1 MEREFSSEVSESGD
15 WIAKFSVRLYR
26 YRLLL
31 KRRWWIPALT
41 IGLGLAYQG
50 WITFSTPV
58 QYQSI
63 GRLMVSPRLNVPEGA
78 QYQEE
83 QQNFYGTQL
92 QILENEEIHERA
104 RRRLA
109 LESPNLSGAVRA
121 TPTLRPR
128 TSIFAIEGIG
138 SNAEYT
144 RRYVDALME
153 EFVAYKRE
161 KIRDTTDTTMVQIS
175 EELQRL
181 RKDLDLHEK
190 ELQAFVE
197 KNSMAFWEEQSKT
210 ASRYLSELKSQQA
223 NLSTEM
229 NRLENLTSEQLLAAA
244 PSRAAAPAAA
254 TASTGDSKDPQSELP
269 LASDLNAQ
277 FLAKS
282 QELIQRQ
289 AEFAERSQ
297 VWKPKHPR
305 LIALQED
312 IDRLQRLINTIK
324 NQSQQSTQSRLAA
337 IRAELAGLENSIK
350 TWEEKVLEAS
360 RKDAEY
366 QRLQNAVTRTQ
377 TLYEKLLLSIQSLDV
392 GKSVGQETLQIMQK
406 ATPPVEVPAET
417 VRHLLTGLLVGLV
430 SGVIVLL
437 ILDRAD
443 DRFTS
448 PSELMERFSEPILG
462 QIPNVS
468 ASRTEHGLPLI
479 EAEDTRFMYSEAFRS
494 LRSSLIFMPNQGEL
508 KTLLVTSAIPNEGK
522 STIAGNLAI
531 TMALAG
537 ARVLLVDAD
546 LRRGD
551 LTELFDVD
559 GKFGLS
565 NILRGEVPW
574 KDAAQATKYP
584 KLTLITRG
592 PVTNQSGELLLLPL
606 MDELLHQWKEQFDVV
621 IFNTSP
627 ILATDDTATIA
638 PNFDGS
644 LMVTRAQFT
653 SARLLQNAL
662 GALEMRQVNLLG
674 LILNCVDSQM
684 PDYHYYQYSKYYAA

>member
-1 MEREFSSEVSESGD
+1 MEKEFSSEMSQGGD
-15 WIAKFSVRLYR
+15 WIGRFNVKFYR
-26 YRLLL
+26 YKLLL
-31 KRRWWIPALT
+31 KRRWWILALT

-50 WITFSTPV
+50 WISFSTPV

-92 QILENEEIHERA
+92 QILENDEIHERA

-109 LESPNLSGAVRA
+109 LESPDLSGVVNA
-121 TPTLRPR
+121 TPNLKPR
-128 TSIFAIEGIG
+128 TSIFSIEGLG

-144 RRYVDALME
+144 RRFVDALME

-161 KIRDTTDTTMVQIS
+161 KIRDTTDSTMVQIS

-181 RKDLDLHEK
+181 RKDLDQHEK

-210 ASRYLSELKSQQA
+210 ASRYLSDLKTQQA
-223 NLSTEM
+223 NLSTEK
-229 NRLENLTSEQLLAAA
+229 NRLETLTSEQLLAQA
-244 PSRAAAPAAA
+244 PIRAAAGPVEP
-254 TASTGDSKDPQSELP
+254 KDPKSELP
-269 LASDLNAQ
+269 IANELNMQ

-282 QELIQRQ
+282 QELIQKQ
-289 AEFAERSQ
+289 AEFAERST
-297 VWKPKHPR
+297 VWKPKHPK
-305 LIALQED
+305 LIELQEG
-312 IDRLQRLINTIK
+312 IDKLQRLIDTIK
-324 NQSQQSTQSRLAA
+324 TQNQQSTQSRLAA
-337 IRAELAGLENSIK
+337 ITAVLTSLETSIK
-350 TWEEKVLEAS
+350 TWEEKVLESS

-406 ATPPVEVPAET
+406 ATPSVEVPAQT
-417 VRHLLTGLLVGLV
+417 VRHLFSGLLFGLIA
-430 SGVIVLL
+430 GVIVLL

-443 DRFTS
+443 DRFSS
-448 PSELMERFSEPILG
+448 PTELMERFAEPILG
-462 QIPNVS
+462 QIPNVA
-468 ASRTEHGLPLI
+468 ASRTEDGLPLI
-479 EAEDTRFMYSEAFRS
+479 QPEDTRFMFAEAFRS

-522 STIAGNLAI
+522 STIASNLGI

-551 LTELFDVD
+551 LTELFGVD

-565 NILRGEVPW
+565 SILRGEVQW
-574 KDAAQATKYP
+574 KSVAQATKYP

-592 PVTNQSGELLLLPL
+592 PVTNQSGELLLVPL
-606 MDELLHQWKEQFDVV
+606 MDEVLRQWKEEFDIV

-638 PNFDGS
+638 PNFDGT

-653 SARLLQNAL
+653 SARLVHNAL
-662 GALEMRQVNLLG
+662 GALAMRQVNVLG
-674 LILNCVDSQM
+674 LIFNCVDAQM